1 MNNNYL
7 ENNILIT
14 IIEDNPQDLEL
25 ITRTLRK
32 INKSWRLLTC
42 DTEQGLRTI
51 LSEETPDLI
60 ISDYSLPSF
69 SCEDALEISRS
80 STSDIPFIVVSGFL
94 GEEQAIKLIVDTKVN
109 DCVSKDNLKRL
120 GPSVLRELE
129 SFRVRKNLR
138 KTKKEQDRSLQLL
151 RAINDITTSLLD
163 IDTVEEISSIISD
176 KLMSHFDFEDC
187 VIYKLDESS
196 KTLTQVAATGPKKSN
211 DSTINNALTLK
222 IGEGIVGYVANTKK
236 AEIVNDL
243 TKDDRYITDIKF
255 NKSEITVPILL
266 DGELL
271 GIIDSEHNEKDFY
284 TDLHLQNLQTV
295 AGVIATKFKAGQ
307 VREQTKNT
315 SLQLEKNELLLRQIT
330 NNIDAAVFR
339 YVLEASG
346 KRGLTYLSS
355 KTFSIYEVTPE
366 EALKNDS
373 IIWNQI
379 IDEDKSTVDEVFEE
393 AIKKRKKYATE
404 FRIKT
409 PSGKIKWIEASG
421 TITFAD
427 NGDII
432 SDIIS
437 KDITENKKIELELID
452 NEQKLK
458 ATTDN
463 IEGLVQRYVQH
474 KDGSNE
480 ITFISKGVE
489 KLCQLSQKE
498 VLEDNSVLFT
508 QALEEDRKGLAES
521 FNRSMKELSFWNHKW
536 RIKTPDGSL
545 KWLRG
550 TSHPRKNE
558 KSNSVIWDCLIL
570 DITKEVEAEKLLIES
585 NDRLLEA
592 QELTKIGDWSIDLI
606 TGETYISPTIKK
618 IYEVDHTLYME
629 DGIQYYKEGYSRDK
643 IQAVVNEAIEKG
655 TPYTEDL
662 ELITAKGNVRWVRAQ
677 GKSTFENG
685 QCVRLNGTLMDIT
698 EQYNLQKILIEKE
711 PILSAAA
718 EGADLGVWEFN
729 FETNRNYIND
739 KYLEILGYSENE
751 VEFTYEWFYSLIHPD
766 DIYLINQE
774 LVRITEG
781 GEKEIDI
788 VIRMKAKDGSY
799 RILKDKGRIVEF
811 GEDGSI
817 KRLVGTIL
825 DITETVELQNT
836 IQQSLDEKVVLLSE
850 IHHRVKNNLAI
861 ITGLINLQSM
871 ESDDERLKS
880 LLEDTA
886 LRIKS
891 IANVH
896 ELLYNTDNF
905 SDISFSLYIKN
916 LLDSIQHA
924 INDKTGIIDIDIDQE
939 LTVNINQAIPMGLLL
954 NELITNSFKYAFDSN
969 KEKNRIHFSLSFSDG
984 HYHGTYSD
992 SGKGFNKENLN
1003 KGSSLGALLIHTLLE
1018 QLEAEFKLETEKGF
1032 KITFKFS
1039 PILLG
1044 AHSTL

>member
-1 MNNNYL
+1 MNEL
-7 ENNILIT
+7 KVL
-14 IIEDNPQDLEL
+14 IIEDNQNDLEL
-25 ITRTLRK
+25 IERELTRCFKNVTLKHCSTLEHLAESIQVFDPAIILSDHNMLSFSSVDAIKVARK
-32 INKSWRLLTC
+32 IK
-42 DTEQGLRTI
+42 
-51 LSEETPDLI
+51 P
-60 ISDYSLPSF
+60 
-69 SCEDALEISRS
+69 
-80 STSDIPFIVVSGFL
+80 DIPFLILSGSIN
-94 GEEQAIKLIVDTKVN
+94 EKDAINLLVN
-109 DCVSKDNLKRL
+109 YRANDFIAKDNLKKL
-120 GPSVLRELE
+120 EFSIARELE
-129 SFRVRKNLR
+129 
-138 KTKKEQDRSLQLL
+138 KTSIQKKLDYEREEQKRSLKLL
-151 RAINDITTSLLD
+151 SAINDITTSLLEAD
-163 IDTVEEISSIISD
+163 SLTSIANIITD
-176 KLMSHFDFEDC
+176 KIITHFKLTDC
-187 VIYKLDESS
+187 VIYEYDNERKVLIQIS
-196 KTLTQVAATGPKKSN
+196 ATGPKRDK
-211 DSTINNALTLK
+211 DLTIKEPLVIEAGK
-222 IGEGIVGYVANTKK
+222 GIVGHVAKSLT
-236 AEIVNDL
+236 AEIVNDVS
-243 TKDDRYITDIKF
+243 KDKRYIEDIES
-255 NKSEITVPILL
+255 NLSEITVPIIF
-266 DGELL
+266 DGNLI
-271 GIIDSEHNEKDFY
+271 GIIDSEHKQKGFY
-284 TDLHLQNLQTV
+284 TKIHLEYLQTV
-295 AGVIATKFKAGQ
+295 AGIIATKFKAGQ
-307 VREQTKNT
+307 ERKLSEIRAN
-315 SLQLEKNELLLRQIT
+315 QLHKNEVLLQKIT

-339 YVLEASG
+339 YVIEASG

-366 EALKNDS
+366 EAIKNDS

-393 AIKKRKKYATE
+393 AIKKGKKYATE

-432 SDIIS
+432 SDTIS

-458 ATTDN
+458 AITDN

-550 TSHPRKNE
+550 TSHPRKYE
-558 KSNSVIWDCLIL
+558 KSDSVIWDCLIL
-570 DITKEVEAEKLLIES
+570 DITKEVDAEKLLIES

-592 QELTKIGDWSIDLI
+592 QELTKIGDWSVDLI

-698 EQYNLQKILIEKE
+698 EQHNLQKDLIDKE
-711 PILSAAA
+711 QRLSAAA

-729 FETNRNYIND
+729 FKTSRNYIND
-739 KYLEILGYSENE
+739 KYLEILGYSKKE

-766 DIYLINQE
+766 DLYLINQE

-781 GEKEIDI
+781 GEQEIDI

-817 KRLVGTIL
+817 IRLVGTIL

-861 ITGLINLQSM
+861 ITGLINLQAM
-871 ESDDERLKS
+871 DSDDERLKS
-880 LLEDTA
+880 LLGDTA

-905 SDISFSLYIKN
+905 SDISFSLYIEN
-916 LLDSIQHA
+916 LLDSIQQA
-924 INDKTGIIDIDIDQE
+924 INDTTCSIELDIDKE

-969 KEKNRIHFSLSFSDG
+969 NKKNRIHFSLSFDDG
-984 HYHGTYSD
+984 NYHGTYSD
-992 SGKGFNKENLN
+992 SGKGFHKENLN
-1003 KGSSLGALLIHTLLE
+1003 KTSSLGALLIHTLLE
-1018 QLEAEFKLETEKGF
+1018 QLDAEFELETEKGF

-1039 PILLG
+1039 PISLG